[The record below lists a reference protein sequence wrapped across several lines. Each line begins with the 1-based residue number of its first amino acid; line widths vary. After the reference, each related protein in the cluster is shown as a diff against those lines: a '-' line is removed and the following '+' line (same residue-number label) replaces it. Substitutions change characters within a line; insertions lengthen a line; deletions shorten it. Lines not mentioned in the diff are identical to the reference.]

1 MDVELVGGDSSTRS
15 DGNEKENE
23 NRRNNSV
30 FSPFSYNIIRPVFQP
45 ASHLTERETRRPA
58 ALDRP
63 CTIVACMQCGTVQV
77 GTAFQLVKTCFEQ
90 FRTG

>member
-30 FSPFSYNIIRPVFQP
+30 FSPFSYNIIKDQYFSQP
-45 ASHLTERETRRPA
+45 HT
-58 ALDRP
+58 
-63 CTIVACMQCGTVQV
+63 
-77 GTAFQLVKTCFEQ
+77 
-90 FRTG
+90 